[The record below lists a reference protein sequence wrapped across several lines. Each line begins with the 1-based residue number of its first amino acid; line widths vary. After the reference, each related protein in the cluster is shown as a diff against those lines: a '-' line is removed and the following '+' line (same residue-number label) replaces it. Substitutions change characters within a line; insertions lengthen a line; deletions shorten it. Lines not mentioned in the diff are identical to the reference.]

1 MTPMQTVAVQARTEA
16 RDASGTDPN
25 DLELEFTP
33 QARWDV
39 IWQHGNGHFT
49 AVYAPRLVY
58 SIINADAS
66 QDLAAKNSFLN
77 LHQVSIGT
85 EIEQQRYHVAAYG
98 NFAYGPI
105 TTTALLVTKPWLG
118 EGLPPPPGVIIPA
131 KFGAEFTVLF
141 GQGQVGVPIY
151 LTRRLTLIPLV
162 AYNAFGGA
170 DSASRDVIAMVRGP
184 GASLSLEAKATR
196 EDTFKTKIGAGQAQ
210 AFFGGDRVGASF
222 VRAEAEERLTH
233 KFSELTTSELAGGVS
248 FSQDQFTGARLFP
261 TAEANSITGVRWRT
275 TEVRFGGVAR
285 VQPWL
290 DPLSGDLEQRVEI
303 MAALNVTFWQ
313 KLVLRAQGGYARVL
327 EDTTVVSPNSY
338 SIGTGEGGIIYK
350 FTRELSADATLR
362 FSRQDFSNAYRA
374 GVTNQWLGTV
384 GLLYQPHDW
393 KL

>member
-16 RDASGTDPN
+16 RDATGTDPN
-25 DLELEFTP
+25 DLELEVTP
-33 QARWDV
+33 QLRWDL

-58 SIINADAS
+58 SIIDADAS
-66 QDLAAKNSFLN
+66 QDLPAKHSFLN

-85 EIEQQRYHVAAYG
+85 EIEQQRYHIAAYG

-141 GQGQVGVPIY
+141 GQGQIGVPIY

-184 GASLSLEAKATR
+184 GASLTLEAKASR
-196 EDTFKTKIGAGQAQ
+196 EDTFKSKVGAGQAQ

-222 VRAEAEERLTH
+222 VRAEWEERWTH
-233 KFSELTTSELAGGVS
+233 KTSELTTSELAGGLS

-261 TAEANSITGVRWRT
+261 TAEANSVTGVRWRT
-275 TEVRFGGVAR
+275 VEVRFGGVGR
-285 VQPWL
+285 VLPWL

-303 MAALNVTFWQ
+303 MGALNVMFWQ
-313 KLVLRAQGGYARVL
+313 KLALRAQGGYARVL
-327 EDTTVVSPNSY
+327 EDTTVISPNKY
-338 SIGTGEGGIIYK
+338 SIGTGEAGVIYK
-350 FTRELSADATLR
+350 FTRELSADLTGR

-374 GVTNQWLGTV
+374 GTTDQFLGTI